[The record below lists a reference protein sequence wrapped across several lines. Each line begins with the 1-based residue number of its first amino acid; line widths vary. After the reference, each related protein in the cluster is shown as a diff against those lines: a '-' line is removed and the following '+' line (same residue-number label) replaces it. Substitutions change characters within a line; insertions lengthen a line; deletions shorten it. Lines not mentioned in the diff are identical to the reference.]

1 MSRNL
6 LIAPVLFVLSFGS
19 LVASPAHA
27 QQWAKKM
34 FNETNHDFGTV
45 ARAAKSDFVFEL
57 QNIYKET
64 IHISGVRASCGC
76 VTPSIVKPNL
86 ETWEKGGIH
95 VKFNTHSFL
104 GRRSAT
110 VTVTIDKPYFA
121 EVQLLIKG
129 YIRGDVV
136 FDPGT
141 INFDSIEFGEGATR
155 TVNVNYAGRGD
166 WKIVDIRSANTN
178 LLVEPVETKRFNGR
192 VGYQLKVQLKPEA
205 PVGYFNDQMI
215 LVTND
220 RNSKQIP
227 LSVEGQISS
236 PLTVSPASLSLGIV
250 QPGQTV
256 TKNIVVRAKK
266 PFRITRVNCDDDCF
280 DVALPE
286 ETKPLHLIPVKFT
299 AGEAPGQISQRIEI
313 ETDLGQGAAGG
324 LLATATIRDDE

>member
-6 LIAPVLFVLSFGS
+6 LIAPSLFVLFIGS
-19 LVASPAHA
+19 WVASPVQA

-34 FNETNHDFGTV
+34 FTETNHDFGTV

-76 VTPSIVKPNL
+76 VTPSIVKPTL
-86 ETWEKGGIH
+86 ETWEKGGIN

-121 EVQLLIKG
+121 EVQLLVKG

-141 INFDSIEFGEGATR
+141 INFDTIEFGEGATK

-178 LLVEPVETKRFNGR
+178 LLVEPVETQRFNGR
-192 VGYQLKVQLKPEA
+192 VGYQLKVQLKPGA
-205 PVGYFNDQMI
+205 PVGHFNDQMI

-227 LSVEGQISS
+227 LSVEG
-236 PLTVSPASLSLGIV
+236 
-250 QPGQTV
+250 
-256 TKNIVVRAKK
+256 
-266 PFRITRVNCDDDCF
+266 
-280 DVALPE
+280 
-286 ETKPLHLIPVKFT
+286 
-299 AGEAPGQISQRIEI
+299 
-313 ETDLGQGAAGG
+313 TDLF
-324 LLATATIRDDE
+324 ATDRQPRIHCRWASSNQVKR